1 MKECWYVHGLNS
13 FVYLINQINWDVYFL
28 SYLINQ
34 MNVNVYIRDAKFL
47 FGRRTSKPTLGC
59 PRDMSDVNVAT
70 RSAFATPVV
79 VHHRL
84 HA

>member
-1 MKECWYVHGLNS
+1 
-13 FVYLINQINWDVYFL
+13 
-28 SYLINQ
+28 